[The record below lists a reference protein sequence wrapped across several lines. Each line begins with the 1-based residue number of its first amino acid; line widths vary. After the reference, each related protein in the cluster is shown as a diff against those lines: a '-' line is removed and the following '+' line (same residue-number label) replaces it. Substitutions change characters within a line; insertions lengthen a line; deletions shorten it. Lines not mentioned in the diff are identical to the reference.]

1 MSKTSANLVN
11 HPVQPPSPASAS
23 SSLYEYYL
31 GLQTLNGWLR
41 QN

>member
-1 MSKTSANLVN
+1 MSQTSANLVT
-11 HPVQPPSPASAS
+11 PVQQPSLASTS